1 MKDTG
6 LSLSTLNILVEAFS
20 KYPEI
25 ETAILYGSRA
35 KGNYTSRSDI
45 DLVVKGVISRH
56 IISKI
61 TLDLEDSDILYSV
74 DLQSYNELINREL
87 IDHIDR
93 VGIVIYKK

>member
-6 LSLSTLNILVEAFS
+6 LSVATINILVEAFS

-25 ETAILYGSRA
+25 DDVILYGSRA

-45 DLVVKGVISRH
+45 DLVVKGIISRH

-61 TLDLEDSDILYSV
+61 LLDLDDSDILYSV
-74 DLQSYNELINREL
+74 DLQSYNDLKNQEL

-93 VGIVIYKK
+93 VGIVLYKK